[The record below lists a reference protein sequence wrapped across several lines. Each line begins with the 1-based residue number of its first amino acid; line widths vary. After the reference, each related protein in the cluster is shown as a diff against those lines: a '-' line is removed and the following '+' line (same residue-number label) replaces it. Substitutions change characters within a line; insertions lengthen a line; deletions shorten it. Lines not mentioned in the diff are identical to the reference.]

1 MEFLGLLILL
11 PIYTWFLL
19 FELERIHRFIA
30 RYLPSKDRE
39 HIVRIGSQIGEM
51 LANFFRG
58 RLLVC
63 VGKGAFIAVGLWI
76 AGVDYALL
84 LGFGTGF
91 LSLIPFVG
99 TGIGLIVGLFVGMFD
114 HELLSALIRVGIVFA
129 AAEAFENYVLL
140 PRILGESLG
149 LHPVV
154 VIFAL
159 MAGAASLGMFGLL
172 IALPL
177 TASIVILSREL
188 LLPVLAEM
196 ADKGAG
202 TSGKGTTPP
211 AP

>member
-1 MEFLGLLILL
+1 
-11 PIYTWFLL
+11 
-19 FELERIHRFIA
+19 
-30 RYLPSKDRE
+30 
-39 HIVRIGSQIGEM
+39 
-51 LANFFRG
+51 
-58 RLLVC
+58 
-63 VGKGAFIAVGLWI
+63 
-76 AGVDYALL
+76 
-84 LGFGTGF
+84 
-91 LSLIPFVG
+91 
-99 TGIGLIVGLFVGMFD
+99 
-114 HELLSALIRVGIVFA
+114 VFA

-196 ADKGAG
+196 ADKDRGGA
-202 TSGKGTTPP
+202 GKGTTPT
-211 AP
+211 AR